1 MKQYKKLV
9 KYLNKYIEKDD
20 IIYDEKFISAY
31 TLYNIIKTK
40 LTFITDASK
49 ELKKDNYD
57 LKIDTKII
65 NNNIILTFY
74 FTKIEGLNRKRVIRN
89 ISKDINSSTLIAK
102 TSDDKKF
109 LLDNMDI
116 INKLFVLKQELYTKY
131 NITSNKHTLLF
142 NDDILKVLFSY
153 GLDGNIDI
161 DVTFDKNKYKS
172 YNHNLIYLF
181 YTRDIDVRKIAILK
195 KVKIE
200 IDKLDDGLKLLIKE
214 YFKDDNK
221 IKRRVND
228 GRI

>member
-20 IIYDEKFISAY
+20 IIYDENFISAY
-31 TLYNIIKTK
+31 TLYNIIKAK
-40 LTFITDASK
+40 LSFITDTSK
-49 ELKKDNYD
+49 ELIKDNCD
-57 LKIDTKII
+57 LKIDTKIV
-65 NNNIILTFY
+65 NNKIILTFY

-89 ISKDINSSTLIAK
+89 ISKDINSSSLIAK

-116 INKLFVLKQELYTKY
+116 INKLFILKQELYTKY
-131 NITSNKHTLLF
+131 NITSNKHILLF

-153 GLDGNIDI
+153 GLNGNIDI

-181 YTRDIDVRKIAILK
+181 YTRNIEVRKTAILK
-195 KVKIE
+195 KLKIE

>member
-40 LTFITDASK
+40 LTFITDTSK

-65 NNNIILTFY
+65 NNKIILTFY

-195 KVKIE
+195 KFKIE
-200 IDKLDDGLKLLIKE
+200 INKLDEGLKLLIKE

>member
-20 IIYDEKFISAY
+20 IIYDENFISAY
-31 TLYNIIKTK
+31 TLYNIIKAK
-40 LTFITDASK
+40 LSFITDTSK
-49 ELKKDNYD
+49 KLIKNNCD
-57 LKIDTKII
+57 LKIDTKIV
-65 NNNIILTFY
+65 NNKIILTFY

-89 ISKDINSSTLIAK
+89 ISKDINSSSLIVK

-109 LLDNMDI
+109 LLDNIDT
-116 INKLFVLKQELYTKY
+116 INKLFILKQELYTKY

-153 GLDGNIDI
+153 GLNGNIDI

-181 YTRDIDVRKIAILK
+181 YTRDIDVRKTAILK
-195 KVKIE
+195 KFKIE

>member
-31 TLYNIIKTK
+31 TLYNIIKAK
-40 LTFITDASK
+40 LSFITDTSK
-49 ELKKDNYD
+49 DLIKDNCD
-57 LKIDTKII
+57 LKIDTKIV
-65 NNNIILTFY
+65 NNKIILTFY

-89 ISKDINSSTLIAK
+89 ISKDINSSSLIAK

-116 INKLFVLKQELYTKY
+116 INKLFILKQELYTKY

-153 GLDGNIDI
+153 GLNGNIGIDI
-161 DVTFDKNKYKS
+161 TFDKNKYKS

-181 YTRDIDVRKIAILK
+181 YTRNIEVRKTAILK
-195 KVKIE
+195 KFKIE

-214 YFKDDNK
+214 YFKNDNK